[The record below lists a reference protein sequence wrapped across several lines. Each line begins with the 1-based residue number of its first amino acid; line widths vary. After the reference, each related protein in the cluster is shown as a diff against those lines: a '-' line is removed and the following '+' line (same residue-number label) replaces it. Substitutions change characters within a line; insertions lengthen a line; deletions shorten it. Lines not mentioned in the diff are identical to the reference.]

1 MRSAL
6 HNNSH
11 PYDGSYLEVVF
22 ADFASKTGARECVP
36 ATPPAD
42 GLSVPEGVFEAVVQG
57 MQLLN
62 REALTITQRNVNRSF
77 SLLKRLVTMRN
88 FGTLI
93 DLEVAYWPDRFF
105 ALTGQIEALSRL
117 SAKALLDTL
126 DVVTVGPPVAQITA
140 REPRAISQSM
150 AGKDEAPRGDK
161 PLGAKV
167 IRTLAPL

>member
-6 HNNSH
+6 HNNSNT
-11 PYDGSYLEVVF
+11 YDGSYLEVVF

-36 ATPPAD
+36 ATPPAH

-105 ALTGQIEALSRL
+105 VLTGQLEALSRL
-117 SAKALLDTL
+117 SAKALVDTL
-126 DVVTVGPPVAQITA
+126 DVVTV
-140 REPRAISQSM
+140 RATCGSNHGSR
-150 AGKDEAPRGDK
+150 APRH
-161 PLGAKV
+161 
-167 IRTLAPL
+167 